1 MARKKTDTARPN
13 NSELKVLEILWELE
27 SPAPAR
33 EVTRLAA
40 QRYGWN
46 KNTTYTLLGSL
57 AEKGCLRRED
67 PGFLCVP
74 LADRRQ
80 VQMAEA
86 RSLVDRLFDGSPE
99 LLLSAFCEEEAI
111 SPRELERLQKMVDQY
126 ARRSAGSSKEESSS

>member
-1 MARKKTDTARPN
+1 MPRKKEDSPRPN
-13 NSELKVLEILWELE
+13 NSELKILELLWEQERPL
-27 SPAPAR
+27 PAR
-33 EVTRLAA
+33 EVTRLAL

-57 AEKGCLRRED
+57 AEKGYLRREE

-80 VQMAEA
+80 VQLAEA

-111 SPRELERLQKMVDQY
+111 SSQELERLQKMVDQY
-126 ARRSAGSSKEESSS
+126 ARSAQPPKEEP